1 MGKLI
6 LLISVFISFFAFS
19 QECSDKKT
27 EEEMYQCISDFYE
40 KSDGE
45 LNSVYKKKIA
55 ELDSVNIHGEGVD
68 IRPVSFFLKKNQQ
81 AWIKMRD
88 TDCDLET
95 YESMTGSG
103 YGTIYKSCLLKK
115 TNERVKFLN
124 SLFY

>member
-1 MGKLI
+1 MGKI
-6 LLISVFISFFAFS
+6 IFLLSICISFSAIS

-27 EEEMYQCISDFYE
+27 EAEMYQCISDLYE
-40 KSDGE
+40 KSDVE
-45 LNSVYKKKIA
+45 LNSVYKKKMV
-55 ELDSVNIHGEGVD
+55 ELDSINIHGEGAD
-68 IRPVSFFLKKNQQ
+68 IKPVSFFLKKNQQ

-103 YGTIYKSCLLKK
+103 YATIYKSCLLKK

-124 SLFY
+124 SQFY

>member
-1 MGKLI
+1 MGKI
-6 LLISVFISFFAFS
+6 IFLLSMCISFSAIS

-27 EEEMYQCISDFYE
+27 EAEMYQCISEFYE
-40 KSDGE
+40 KSDVE
-45 LNSVYKKKIA
+45 LNSVYKKKMV
-55 ELDSVNIHGEGVD
+55 ELDSINIHGEGVD
-68 IRPVSFFLKKNQQ
+68 IKPVSFFLKKNQQ

-103 YGTIYKSCLLKK
+103 YATIYKSCLLKK

>member
-6 LLISVFISFFAFS
+6 LLISAFISFSAFS

-27 EEEMYQCISDFYE
+27 EEEMYQCISDLYE

-55 ELDSVNIHGEGVD
+55 ELDSVNIHGEGID

>member
-6 LLISVFISFFAFS
+6 LLISVFISFSTFS

-27 EEEMYQCISDFYE
+27 EEEMYQCISDLYE